1 MTDLNKIEGNKIEL
15 KDLLTSDNFFLVPYY
30 QRPYSWDTDNFE
42 DLINDLLNADR
53 SKQYFLG
60 TIVLHKNSD
69 HKINEIV
76 DGQQRLTTIMIL
88 LATLRDLI
96 NDGDIKAG
104 IQEKIIQR
112 ENKVDGIPEKDRLE
126 VKDRQIFKEL
136 ITEPN
141 GTNTQKDISRLP
153 EPEFRYV
160 QAINVFKNKLSVLSQ
175 EELVRFVQFLSQNC
189 VFIYLSTNSFDDA
202 FRMFTIVNDRGK
214 QLRRIDILKARTIS
228 PDLIHSEP
236 VRNSVAQT
244 WEYWEK
250 SVGEEDFENI
260 LYLIRFIFLEEKP
273 YNDLLFEY
281 EEKIFKTNK
290 LQRGETFANC
300 VFSYASIYNSIFGDL
315 SFFDEKENCILLKNF
330 TSVLIKEFKSY
341 EWKACLLQIA
351 IRFPNENL
359 IHILNKI
366 ELKYLEG
373 ILLGQSKDTRTSDF
387 GKIMSAINNS
397 TTYDE
402 LLNSSSFNVNI
413 NLMKNELGGNI
424 YSKTYCKY
432 ILLRLEL
439 LQSEHTLE
447 QRFEAKSIEH
457 ILPQT
462 LNPTSQWAIDFTSE
476 QHTEWL
482 NKISNLV
489 LLSKGKNSS
498 ASNLD
503 FEIKKERYLR
513 KKISQFPR
521 SLEVIT
527 IPVWNVETLQ
537 NRQVELMNV
546 ILDKI
551 E

>member
-60 TIVLHKNSD
+60 TIVLHKNSEL
-69 HKINEIV
+69 KINEIV

-96 NDGDIKAG
+96 NDNDIKSG

-136 ITEPN
+136 ITEPD
-141 GTNTQKDISRLP
+141 GTNIAKDVKRLP

-160 QAINVFKNKLSVLSQ
+160 QAINTFKNKLSNLSQ
-175 EELVRFVQFLSQNC
+175 DELVRFVQFLSQNC

-228 PDLIHSEP
+228 PDLIHSPP
-236 VRNSVAQT
+236 VRNSIAQS
-244 WEYWEK
+244 WEQWEK
-250 SVGEEDFENI
+250 TIGEEEFENV

-290 LQRGETFANC
+290 IQKGETFANC
-300 VFSYASIYNSIFGDL
+300 VFTYSTLYNSIFGDL
-315 SFFDEKENCILLKNF
+315 SFFDEKENGVLLKNF
-330 TSVLIKEFKSY
+330 INVLIKEFKSY

-351 IRFPNENL
+351 FKYPNENL
-359 IHILNKI
+359 IEVINKI

-373 ILLGQSKDTRTSDF
+373 ILYGQSKDTRTSDF

-397 TTYDE
+397 KNYTD
-402 LLNSSSFNVNI
+402 LLSSNSFNIDVNQMRQELSG
-413 NLMKNELGGNI
+413 NL

-432 ILLRLEL
+432 ILLRLEI
-439 LQSEHTLE
+439 LQSEHTIE
-447 QRFEAKSIEH
+447 QKFEAKSIEH

-462 LNPTSQWAIDFTSE
+462 ISSGSQWEKDFTSE
-476 QHTEWL
+476 QHSEWI

-498 ASNLD
+498 AGNLD
-503 FEIKKERYLR
+503 FEQKKEKYLK

-521 SLEVIT
+521 SLEILS
-527 IPVWNVETLQ
+527 IPNWDLDTLQ
-537 NRQVELMNV
+537 ARQLELLNV
-546 ILDKI
+546 VLNKI